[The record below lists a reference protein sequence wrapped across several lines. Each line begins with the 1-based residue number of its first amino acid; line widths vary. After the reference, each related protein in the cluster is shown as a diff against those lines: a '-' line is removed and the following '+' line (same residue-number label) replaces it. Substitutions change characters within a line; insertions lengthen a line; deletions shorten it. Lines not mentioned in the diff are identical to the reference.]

1 MLVPRRVEPHTRTLR
16 QLARSFGLQRI
27 AGSKI
32 CIFQR
37 GQRLADVAAAAR
49 GDDVQRLGRTG
60 LGQACFGIQK
70 RQSALEHGENLRRR
84 HAPEF
89 KDRRA
94 GKQRRVDGEIG
105 VLGRRANQRYAAVL
119 NIFEQALLLLFVEIL
134 DLVNV
139 QNDAARVHQRV
150 GARKNVLDLTGGS
163 DRRIDFIQ

>member
-1 MLVPRRVEPHTRTLR
+1 MTSSV
-16 QLARSFGLQRI
+16 S
-27 AGSKI
+27 AG
-32 CIFQR
+32 QVLD
-37 GQRLADVAAAAR
+37 RLA
-49 GDDVQRLGRTG
+49 
-60 LGQACFGIQK
+60 
-70 RQSALEHGENLRRR
+70 SAFRN
-84 HAPEF
+84 AS
-89 KDRRA
+89 
-94 GKQRRVDGEIG
+94 RVDDEIG